1 MICEKYNLIYHATF
15 IMLYSENWYGKNH
28 FFSDCKTC
36 YPRVLLC
43 LLNCIS
49 SLLV

>member
-28 FFSDCKTC
+28 FLVIAK
-36 YPRVLLC
+36 RVIRGYSFAC
-43 LLNCIS
+43 
-49 SLLV
+49 